1 MAKRQPACESHGN
14 RMAIPEQHRDG
25 ARSVGEQ
32 PSIGGPGAPNFVRT
46 SVTALCIA
54 VVALFSGMADL
65 RAQPEEHV
73 PAGARV
79 ALELDRAEYFIGE
92 NVLAHMSWRMLGASR
107 SPSRGAAIIVDRIG
121 TGG

>member
-1 MAKRQPACESHGN
+1 M
-14 RMAIPEQHRDG
+14 
-25 ARSVGEQ
+25 
-32 PSIGGPGAPNFVRT
+32 RT

-92 NVLAHMSWRMLGASR
+92 NVLAHFVLENAGSEPFTFTWGGDY
-107 SPSRGAAIIVDRIG
+107 RGSNRHRRLQVTAAREDGTPAEVGDRG
-121 TGG
+121 LETEGRRHCR